1 MNKFA
6 FCDYYCV
13 LELYK
18 RLIYVLDL
26 LTDTS
31 FQVAIW
37 DSFILFIDDAK
48 KAGFDF
54 MLLIAGMSGFVFKKK
69 KTKQSFLKNLVD
81 ILSGGVTAMCITPM
95 FIELLNL
102 KMHVAIGLG
111 YIIGRMGDQAP
122 DLIIRLIRNKFKI
135 NPTKINTFFKDLF
148 KK

>member
-1 MNKFA
+1 MTKFEL
-6 FCDYYCV
+6 CDYYCII
-13 LELYK
+13 ELYK

-31 FQVAIW
+31 FQVAMW

-54 MLLIAGMSGFVFKKK
+54 MLLIAGLSGALLKKPKKK
-69 KTKQSFLKNLVD
+69 KSFLQRFRD
-81 ILSGGVTAMCITPM
+81 ILVGGVTAM
-95 FIELLNL
+95 FVSSLLSEI
-102 KMHVAIGLG
+102 MHFATATGIA
-111 YIIGRMGDQAP
+111 YIIGRMGEEAP

>member
-1 MNKFA
+1 MSKVII
-6 FCDYYCV
+6 CDYYCI

-31 FQVAIW
+31 FQVAMW
-37 DSFILFIDDAK
+37 DSFILFIEDAK

-54 MLLIAGMSGFVFKKK
+54 MLLIAGLCGALLKKPTKKK
-69 KTKQSFLKNLVD
+69 SFIQRFRD
-81 ILSGGVTAMCITPM
+81 ILVGGVTAM
-95 FIELLNL
+95 FVSSLLCQI
-102 KMHVAIGLG
+102 MHFATATGIA
-111 YIIGRMGDQAP
+111 YIIGRMGEEAP

>member
-1 MNKFA
+1 MSKVII
-6 FCDYYCV
+6 CDYYCII
-13 LELYK
+13 ELYK

-31 FQVAIW
+31 FQVAMW
-37 DSFILFIDDAK
+37 DSFILFIEDAK

-54 MLLIAGMSGFVFKKK
+54 MLLIAGLCGALLKKPTKKK
-69 KTKQSFLKNLVD
+69 SFIQRFRD
-81 ILSGGVTAMCITPM
+81 ILVGGVTAM
-95 FIELLNL
+95 FVSSLLCQI
-102 KMHVAIGLG
+102 MHFATATGIA
-111 YIIGRMGDQAP
+111 YIIGRMGEEAP